1 LINEILDKWNE
12 ENVDDFI
19 EKARSGVL
27 ENAEMDAISLRQITA
42 DYQKLKN
49 LLYSISNSIVK
60 E

>member
-1 LINEILDKWNE
+1 MINEILDKWNE